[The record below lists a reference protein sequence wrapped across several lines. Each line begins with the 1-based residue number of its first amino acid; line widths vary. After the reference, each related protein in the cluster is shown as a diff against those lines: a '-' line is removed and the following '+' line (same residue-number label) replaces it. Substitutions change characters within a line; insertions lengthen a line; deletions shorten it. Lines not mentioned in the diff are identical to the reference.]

1 VEDRHSGENQDVLL
15 TRLVFDISL
24 ALAEPRSLEA
34 LLTRCCETLVDVLG
48 VAFVR
53 IWTLSPNDNIL
64 TSQASAGLS
73 AVPKDVQTHI
83 PLGSFQIGGIAQSRL
98 PVLMN
103 DVQHD
108 DRVSDRAWAVSE
120 GLVGFAGYPL
130 LAGGQLVG
138 VMGIFSR
145 SAFPESTVQA
155 LATIASLA
163 AHGTVREWLKEER
176 DALFRKSEAALKAS
190 GRSNEAL
197 QRFAAIAS
205 HDLQEPLRQITAF
218 SQLLSGR
225 YHDKLDAEANEYIDF
240 IVDGTTR
247 MQRLIKGLL
256 AYAQIEAVS
265 SIRFETANT
274 ELALK
279 GALRNLGL
287 AITESNAVISHDPL
301 PLLPGNQVQLEQLFQ
316 NLIGNAIKYRGSA
329 PPLIHVS
336 AVHKGNEWIF
346 CVADNG
352 LGIDPEHRA
361 RIFQVFTRL
370 HGREIAGIG
379 LGLAF
384 CSKIIELHRGRIWVE
399 ANPAAETGSI
409 FCFAIPAASLQPVQQ
424 AAAD

>member
-1 VEDRHSGENQDVLL
+1 
-15 TRLVFDISL
+15 
-24 ALAEPRSLEA
+24 
-34 LLTRCCETLVDVLG
+34 
-48 VAFVR
+48 
-53 IWTLSPNDNIL
+53 
-64 TSQASAGLS
+64 
-73 AVPKDVQTHI
+73 
-83 PLGSFQIGGIAQSRL
+83 
-98 PVLMN
+98 
-103 DVQHD
+103 
-108 DRVSDRAWAVSE
+108 
-120 GLVGFAGYPL
+120 
-130 LAGGQLVG
+130 
-138 VMGIFSR
+138 
-145 SAFPESTVQA
+145 
-155 LATIASLA
+155 
-163 AHGTVREWLKEER
+163 
-176 DALFRKSEAALKAS
+176 
-190 GRSNEAL
+190 
-197 QRFAAIAS
+197 
-205 HDLQEPLRQITAF
+205 
-218 SQLLSGR
+218 
-225 YHDKLDAEANEYIDF
+225 
-240 IVDGTTR
+240 